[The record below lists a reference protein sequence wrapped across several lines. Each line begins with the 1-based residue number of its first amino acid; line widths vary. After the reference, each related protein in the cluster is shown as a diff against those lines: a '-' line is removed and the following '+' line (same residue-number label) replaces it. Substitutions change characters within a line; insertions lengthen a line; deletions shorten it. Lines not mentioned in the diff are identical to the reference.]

1 VAGPKPGLAACALET
16 HPCRTPRKKGASLL
30 VIALTREVSDTIG
43 HCELSHVPR
52 EPIDVGLARAQHA
65 AYEDALIELGCRVER
80 VPAAPDCPDSVF
92 IEDTAVVLPEIA
104 VIVRPGAPSRR
115 PETSAV
121 SKALR
126 PYRRCLTLEAPGAMD
141 GGDVLAIGS
150 TLFIGQTNRSNAGGI
165 DQMRMLLTPMGYTVI
180 GVGVNGCLHLKSAVT
195 QVAEKTLLI
204 QPSWVDERTFAD
216 FEVIEVDPSEPY
228 AANALRI
235 GDRIVYPAA
244 FPKTTRRIEARG
256 IEVRT
261 VDVSELAKAE
271 GAVTCCSL
279 VFDEA
284 VRP

>member
-1 VAGPKPGLAACALET
+1 M
-16 HPCRTPRKKGASLL
+16 
-30 VIALTREVSDTIG
+30 IALTREVSDTIG
-43 HCELSHVPR
+43 QCELPHITH
-52 EPIDVGLARAQHA
+52 EPIDVDLARAQHA
-65 AYEDALIELGCRVER
+65 AYEDALLELGCRVEQI
-80 VPAAPDCPDSVF
+80 PAAPDCPDSVF

-104 VIVRPGAPSRR
+104 VIARPGAPSRR

-126 PYRRCLTLEAPGAMD
+126 PYRRLLTVEPPGTVD
-141 GGDVLAIGS
+141 GGDVLAIGR
-150 TLFIGQTNRSNAGGI
+150 TLFIGRTKRSNADGI
-165 DQMRMLLTPMGYTVI
+165 DQMRLLLSPMGYTVI
-180 GVGVNGCLHLKSAVT
+180 GVEVSGCLHLKSAVT

-204 QPSWVDERTFAD
+204 QPSWVDARTFTD
-216 FEVIEVDPSEPY
+216 FEAIEIDPSEPF

-235 GDRIVYPAA
+235 GNRMVYPAA
-244 FPKTTRRIEARG
+244 FPKTARRIESRG

-284 VRP
+284 IRL